1 VGAAKAAELALLD
14 EPLSAADA
22 ERFGLVA
29 RVVPP
34 DALAVT
40 ARAMAERLASL
51 APRAVGLT
59 KRALERGW
67 STTLDAALDDE
78 AWRQGI
84 AGATRDHQEGIAAF
98 VDKREPRFTG
108 D

>member
-1 VGAAKAAELALLD
+1 
-14 EPLSAADA
+14 
-22 ERFGLVA
+22 
-29 RVVPP
+29 
-34 DALAVT
+34 
-40 ARAMAERLASL
+40 
-51 APRAVGLT
+51 VGLT